1 MYALFF
7 RHNGVDHFQMH
18 ENYGDA
24 IREWHGHLDDD
35 KLECAGVGRVVEA
48 TEPHWIEPK
57 PASVT
62 EILTFANALR
72 FYSVDLTTTEAFIR
86 LCIAV
91 SRELKSTME
100 PDALVRTLYN
110 LVSNS
115 KFELSVDL
123 SAAPRIAAIVDELQ
137 ELAA

>member
-7 RHNGVDHFQMH
+7 RHNGVDHFHMH
-18 ENYGDA
+18 EDYGDA

-57 PASVT
+57 PASIK
-62 EILTFANALR
+62 EILTFANVLQH
-72 FYSVDLTTTEAFIR
+72 YSISLIDAEAFIR
-86 LCIAV
+86 FCIAV
-91 SRELKSTME
+91 DRELKSNVE
-100 PDALVRTLYN
+100 PSALVRTLYN

-115 KFELSVDL
+115 KFELSVDP

>member
-7 RHNGVDHFQMH
+7 RHNGVDHFHMH
-18 ENYGDA
+18 EDYGDA

-57 PASVT
+57 PPSVT
-62 EILTFANALR
+62 EILTYANVLQH
-72 FYSVDLTTTEAFIR
+72 YSITLTDAEAFIR
-86 LCIAV
+86 FCIAV
-91 SRELKSTME
+91 DRELKTYVE
-100 PDALVRTLYN
+100 PSALVRTLYN

-115 KFELSVDL
+115 KFELSVDP

>member
-7 RHNGVDHFQMH
+7 RTEGQDHFVM
-18 ENYGDA
+18 EEEYGEA
-24 IREWHGHLDDD
+24 IQRWHNLLDDD

-57 PASVT
+57 PASIK
-62 EILTFANALR
+62 EILTFANALQH
-72 FYSVDLTTTEAFIR
+72 YSISLIDAEAFIR
-86 LCIAV
+86 FCIAV
-91 SRELKSTME
+91 DRELKTYVE
-100 PDALVRTLYN
+100 PSALVRTLYN
-110 LVSNS
+110 LFANS
-115 KFELSVDL
+115 KFELSVDP